1 MKALTRI
8 SIVACIIYV
17 SIVFVIYKKTHS
29 DALEQSRNLQLVE
42 ASVLSTERCPGK
54 SLCYFTVAEYKI
66 DGVSVRAKVLGE
78 IGDQG
83 KNFLL
88 LVTPGN
94 EKGFLSHN
102 SYIKQ
107 ASSFLPFLFLP
118 LGVFLFPLI
127 LAITDNHNKPEH
139 NAKNDR
145 SKA

>member
-42 ASVLSTERCPGK
+42 ASVVRTERCPGK

-66 DGVSVRAKVLGE
+66 DGVSVRVKVLGG
-78 IGDQG
+78 IGEHG

-88 LVTPGN
+88 LVTPGK

-107 ASSFLPFLFLP
+107 ATSFLPFLFLP
-118 LGVFLFPLI
+118 LAVFLFPLI

-139 NAKNDR
+139 KAKNDR